1 MPLPNYIEIISGY
14 LTNFSDD
21 IEYTVLSNNFLER
34 FLNTL
39 NKIKV
44 GEYTVG
50 KIFYLIIKYF
60 HYDMC
65 YNTNFKGNDTT
76 TNALILKRSIIWSL
90 YEIFLQHNENKSFML
105 EHRITCLIILKNLF
119 HINFNKYFHYLNKG
133 T

>member
-44 GEYTVG
+44 SE
-50 KIFYLIIKYF
+50 FYVSAFYFWMIKFY
-60 HYDMC
+60 
-65 YNTNFKGNDTT
+65 
-76 TNALILKRSIIWSL
+76 
-90 YEIFLQHNENKSFML
+90 Q
-105 EHRITCLIILKNLF
+105 
-119 HINFNKYFHYLNKG
+119 
-133 T
+133 